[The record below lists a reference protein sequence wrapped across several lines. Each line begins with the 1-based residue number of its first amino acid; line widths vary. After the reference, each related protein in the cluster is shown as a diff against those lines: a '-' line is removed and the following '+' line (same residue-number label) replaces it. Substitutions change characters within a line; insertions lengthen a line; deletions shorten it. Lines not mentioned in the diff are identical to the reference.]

1 MSNPANETVKYP
13 FTSFNFAIEINVPGV
28 STKICSAAFSEC
40 DGLDMTMEVKTIRE
54 GGNSSTQYRLAGP
67 VAYSQLTLKRGMTS
81 TFDLW
86 DWFNATLNNARLR
99 ADAEVVLFAADGRT
113 ERARFIL
120 KRCLPVKVKAPSLNA
135 KDGMIAIEELQLAYE
150 SMRLKRPSGGLS
162 IGISAG
168 AGIGIEASVSAG
180 ASFGAGASVEAG
192 ASIEAS
198 ASLDVGASI
207 GGGASIG
214 IGGSSGSGFTIG

>member
-1 MSNPANETVKYP
+1 MPANENTKYP
-13 FTSFNFAIEINVPGV
+13 FTAFNFAVEINVPGV
-28 STKICSAAFSEC
+28 SSKICSAAFSEC

-67 VAYSQLTLKRGMTS
+67 VAYGQLSLKRGMTG

-99 ADAEVVLFAADGRT
+99 ADAEVVMFAGDGRT

-120 KRCLPVKVKAPSLNA
+120 KRCLPVKVKAPSMNA
-135 KDGMIAIEELQLAYE
+135 KDGMIAIEELQIAYE

-162 IGISAG
+162 LGISAG
-168 AGIGIEASVSAG
+168 AGIGAEASIGVE
-180 ASFGAGASVEAG
+180 ASFSAG

-198 ASLDVGASI
+198 ASLDAGASIEVGASI

>member
-1 MSNPANETVKYP
+1 MSNSANETVKAP
-13 FTSFNFAIEINVPGV
+13 FTAFNFAVEINVPGV
-28 STKICSAAFSEC
+28 SSKVCSAAFSEC

-54 GGNSSTQYRLAGP
+54 GGNNSTQYRMAGP
-67 VAYSQLTLKRGMTS
+67 VAYGQLSLKRGMTP

-99 ADAEVVLFAADGRT
+99 ADAEVVIFAGDGRT

-135 KDGMIAIEELQLAYE
+135 KDGMIAIEELQIAYE
-150 SMRLKRPSGGLS
+150 SMRLKRPGGGLS
-162 IGISAG
+162 AGISAG
-168 AGIGIEASVSAG
+168 VSLGAEASISAE
-180 ASFGAGASVEAG
+180 ASFGAS

-198 ASLDVGASI
+198 ASLDAGASI
-207 GGGASIG
+207 GVGASIG
-214 IGGSSGSGFTIG
+214 IGGSSESGFTIG

>member
-1 MSNPANETVKYP
+1 MSDPANETIKAP
-13 FTSFNFAIEINVPGV
+13 FTAFNFAVEINVPGV
-28 STKICSAAFSEC
+28 SSKVCSAAFSEC
-40 DGLDMTMEVKTIRE
+40 DGLDMSMEVKTIRE

-67 VAYSQLTLKRGMTS
+67 VAYGQLSLKRGMTGS
-81 TFDLW
+81 FDLW

-99 ADAEVVLFAADGRT
+99 ADAEVVIFAGDGRT

-120 KRCLPVKVKAPSLNA
+120 TRCLPVKVKAPSLNA
-135 KDGMIAIEELQLAYE
+135 KDGMIAIEELQIAYE

-162 IGISAG
+162 AGISAG
-168 AGIGIEASVSAG
+168 VSLGAEASISAE
-180 ASFGAGASVEAG
+180 ASFSAG

-198 ASLDVGASI
+198 ASLGAGAAI

-214 IGGSSGSGFTIG
+214 IGGGGSGSKFSIG

>member
-1 MSNPANETVKYP
+1 MSNPANETIKYP
-13 FTSFNFAIEINVPGV
+13 FTAFNFAVEINVPGV
-28 STKICSAAFSEC
+28 STKVCSAAFAEC

-67 VAYSQLTLKRGMTS
+67 VAYGQLTLRRGMTA

-99 ADAEVVLFAADGRT
+99 ADAEVVLFAGDGRT

-150 SMRLKRPSGGLS
+150 SMRLKRPAAGLS
-162 IGISAG
+162 AGISAG
-168 AGIGIEASVSAG
+168 VSIGAEASISAE
-180 ASFGAGASVEAG
+180 ASFGAGAS
-192 ASIEAS
+192 IEGS
-198 ASLDVGASI
+198 ASLDAGASI

-214 IGGSSGSGFTIG
+214 IGGGGSSGSKFSIG

>member
-28 STKICSAAFSEC
+28 SNKICSAAFSEC

-86 DWFNATLNNARLR
+86 DWFSATLNNARLR
-99 ADAEVVLFAADGRT
+99 ADAEVVVFAADGRT
-113 ERARFIL
+113 ERVRFIL

-135 KDGMIAIEELQLAYE
+135 KDGMIAIEELQLVYE
-150 SMRLKRPSGGLS
+150 SMKLKRPSGGLS
-162 IGISAG
+162 VGISAG
-168 AGIGIEASVSAG
+168 AGIGVEASISAG
-180 ASFGAGASVEAG
+180 ASFSAG
-192 ASIEAS
+192 ASIEAG
-198 ASLDVGASI
+198 ASLDGGVGI
-207 GGGASIG
+207 GGAASIG
-214 IGGSSGSGFTIG
+214 IGGGASSGSKFNIG